1 VAPPLWLRWAPVA
14 LISLAVV
21 TVPVLWWLFGPPV
34 PLLVVATLLLG
45 AAVLALWNSVLA
57 ITEEDEPSLEDALSL
72 GLLPT
77 EDERKQSVLR
87 ALKDLA
93 YEHAVGKLS
102 DEDHARLT
110 EHYRAEARALL
121 REAGSQDPELEA
133 AKKQVERHLADLE
146 KRGALPAVSGPA
158 PAPLQDPSPAAQSKP
173 SREPTLTTK
182 RECPQCGVSND
193 SDARFCKNCGAALG
207 AEPAPNQTTEG
218 ASS

>member
-1 VAPPLWLRWAPVA
+1 
-14 LISLAVV
+14 
-21 TVPVLWWLFGPPV
+21 VPVLWWLFGPPI
-34 PLLVVATLLLG
+34 PLLVIATLLLG
-45 AAVLALWNSVLA
+45 AAVLTLWNSVLA

-110 EHYRAEARALL
+110 EHYRAEARVLL
-121 REAGSQDPELEA
+121 RDAGSQDPELEA
-133 AKKQVERHLADLE
+133 ARKQVERHLAELE
-146 KRGALPAVSGPA
+146 KRGALPVASGPSGE
-158 PAPLQDPSPAAQSKP
+158 PLQDSPP
-173 SREPTLTTK
+173 EPTPTSK

-193 SDARFCKNCGAALG
+193 SDARFCKNCGAALA